1 MLRQLFF
8 ALLFVFIASPA
19 FAQSIQV
26 YVDVSTQHMVVAVD
40 GVEQYNWPVSTGRA
54 GHRTPMGNFR
64 PTWLDVNHHS
74 SKYDNSPMPYSIFF
88 NGGIAIHGT
97 EYVRSLGGAA
107 SHGCVRLHPA
117 NAAILY
123 SLVQRYGRENT
134 AIHIQ
139 G

>member
-1 MLRQLFF
+1 MLRRVVT
-8 ALLFVFIASPA
+8 ALLFVFAASPA

-26 YVDVSTQHMVVAVD
+26 VVDISTQHMVVSVD
-40 GVEQYNWPVSTGRA
+40 GRPEYDWAVSTGRA
-54 GHRTPMGNFR
+54 GHRTPEGNFR
-64 PTWLDVNHHS
+64 PTWLDINHHS
-74 SKYDNSPMPYSIFF
+74 NKYDNSPMPYSIFF